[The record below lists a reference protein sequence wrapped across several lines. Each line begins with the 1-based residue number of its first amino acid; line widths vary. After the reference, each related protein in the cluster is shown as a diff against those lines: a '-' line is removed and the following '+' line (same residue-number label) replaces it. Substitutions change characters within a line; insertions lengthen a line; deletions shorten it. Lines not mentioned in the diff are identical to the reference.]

1 MSTPNPASS
10 GPPLRA
16 LAMVLIA
23 LAILFAGLGA
33 LSWSSESDDDA
44 SAAAATT
51 TAANTQ
57 PMASPR
63 ATTSVAP
70 AAATTDE
77 EADEASTTTTR
88 SSAPTTTSGASATST
103 RASATSTASADVV
116 SSVPVR
122 VLNNSSVSGLAAS
135 TASELRG
142 EGWTVSQTGNYS
154 DTQIAQNTV
163 YYGDGPGEKEAAT
176 MIAEQIG
183 ATTAPSTGG
192 IGDGVT
198 VILSGD

>member
-1 MSTPNPASS
+1 
-10 GPPLRA
+10 
-16 LAMVLIA
+16 MVLIA

-33 LSWSSESDDDA
+33 LSWSSDSDDDA

-70 AAATTDE
+70 AAATDE
-77 EADEASTTTTR
+77 EADESSDEAPTTTTR
-88 SSAPTTTSGASATST
+88 SPAPTTTSSARASATST
-103 RASATSTASADVV
+103 RAGATSTASADVV
-116 SSVPVR
+116 SAVSVR
-122 VLNNSSVSGLAAS
+122 VLNNSSVSGLAAG

-154 DTQIAQNTV
+154 DSQIAQNTV

-183 ATTAPSTGG
+183 ATAEPATGA

-198 VILSGD
+198 VILTGD